1 MCPFEKKIYYK
12 ANPNIQLETFG
23 HIWTHLDTFGHIF
36 VHLKKDLL

>member
-23 HIWTHLDTFGHIF
+23 HFWKHMCPFE
-36 VHLKKDLL
+36 KKKIN